1 MKINTFIN
9 LIKFYNSYLTRISIV
24 LGYLII
30 FIFFYISIFS
40 NPFTS
45 KNHNIYVDDQ
55 YRVPSRDDI
64 LNNIEQA
71 YNIEYLDAYGS
82 YLICDTSFISEGIV
96 SVFDYYS
103 YDSAAEAEDEGE
115 VHDDVPID
123 SLKNYDVHP
132 LPFLT
137 RSITNNDLFI
147 LGTNAKTSE
156 IGKEGLYEMISTFKN
171 TFYLAIY
178 SLSGFLF
185 FGLL

>member
-71 YNIEYLDAYGS
+71 YNVEYLDAYGS

-115 VHDDVPID
+115 VYDDVPID
-123 SLKNYDVHP
+123 SLKNYDVIRKIFEDESNFSIIEVNTKN
-132 LPFLT
+132 LP
-137 RSITNNDLFI
+137 
-147 LGTNAKTSE
+147 KTL
-156 IGKEGLYEMISTFKN
+156 IRKTQLKVT
-171 TFYLAIY
+171 A
-178 SLSGFLF
+178 
-185 FGLL
+185 